1 MFLKIKSDKVFLPMS
16 FMNYSDF
23 KKQGDY
29 SLIQQTPTEFGQWIG
44 RLSRNSPSRQIQLK
58 LPWELFERAAELGLA
73 KAAGVSRAER
83 EGGIPDG
90 VGCVWATGSQGTLDG
105 NYTIFLPIF
114 LWVILATPNAHPVL
128 TKYPQ

>member
-83 EGGIPDG
+83 EGGVCGRRGG
-90 VGCVWATGSQGTLDG
+90 VCVGDREPRHTGWELHNLFAYFSLG
-105 NYTIFLPIF
+105 NSS
-114 LWVILATPNAHPVL
+114 NA
-128 TKYPQ
+128 